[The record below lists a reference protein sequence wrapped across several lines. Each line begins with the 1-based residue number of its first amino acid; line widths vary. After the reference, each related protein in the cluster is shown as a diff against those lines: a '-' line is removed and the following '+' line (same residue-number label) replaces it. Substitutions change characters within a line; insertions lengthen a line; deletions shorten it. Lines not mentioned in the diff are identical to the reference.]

1 MKFNFSKVT
10 RSKDGKVLAQNF
22 AYLSLLKIAGYIFPL
37 ITLPYLA
44 RVIGTDGFGK
54 IAFASA
60 IVSWVMT
67 IADWGFNYT
76 ATRDVAKN
84 RDDIEKVSSIFSN
97 VLWARCILMFA
108 SLAVLLILIA
118 IIPKFRNDAL
128 IILLT
133 FLLIPGHI
141 ASPDWFFQAMEK
153 MKYITILNLLAKL
166 FFTISIFVIIKS
178 PEDYIY
184 HPVLTAG
191 GYILSGVIAF
201 YIILRQWKIKL
212 YKPSLKQSFETI
224 KKSTDVF
231 LNNLMPNLYSNFS
244 TILLGF
250 FGGNV
255 ANGLLDA
262 GSKFVGACQQ
272 LLQVIYRTF
281 FPFLSRRIDKHD
293 QFSKISVGLSVAMSA
308 ILFGFAP
315 LIIKVFFTPEF
326 YDSIAVMRI
335 VSISLI
341 FLTLSST
348 YGTNYLIIVGREK
361 QLRNITFISSIIG
374 FALSFLLI
382 YYFSYIGAA
391 LTITITRGILGLSVY
406 RSAKIHKSNVKKQNE
421 IKVD

>member
-1 MKFNFSKVT
+1 MKKYLSKIF

-22 AYLSLLKIAGYIFPL
+22 AYLSLLKVAGYIFPL

-67 IADWGFNYT
+67 FADWGFNYT

-84 RDDIEKVSSIFSN
+84 REDLNRVSVIFSN

-108 SLAVLLILIA
+108 SLIVLLGLIF
-118 IIPKFRNDAL
+118 IVPKFRNDAL

-166 FFTISIFVIIKS
+166 FFTISIFIVIKE

-184 HPVLTAG
+184 QPVLTAG
-191 GYILSGVIAF
+191 GYLLSGVIAF
-201 YIILRQWKIKL
+201 YIILKQWGIKL
-212 YKPSLKQSFETI
+212 YRPSFKASVATI

-250 FGGNV
+250 FGGDV

-281 FPFLSRRIDKHD
+281 FPFLSRKIDKHD
-293 QFSKISVGLSVAMSA
+293 QFSKISVGLSVAMA
-308 ILFGFAP
+308 VILFTFAP
-315 LIIKVFFTPEF
+315 LIIKIFFTPEF
-326 YDSIAVMRI
+326 YDSVVVMRI
-335 VSISLI
+335 VSISLV

-348 YGTNYLIIVGREK
+348 YGTNYLIIVGKEK
-361 QLRNITFISSIIG
+361 QLRNITFVASLIG
-374 FALSFLLI
+374 FALSFPLI
-382 YYFSYIGAA
+382 YYYSYIGAA

-406 RSAKIHKSNVKKQNE
+406 RTAKKHKNSIKSAAV
-421 IKVD
+421 